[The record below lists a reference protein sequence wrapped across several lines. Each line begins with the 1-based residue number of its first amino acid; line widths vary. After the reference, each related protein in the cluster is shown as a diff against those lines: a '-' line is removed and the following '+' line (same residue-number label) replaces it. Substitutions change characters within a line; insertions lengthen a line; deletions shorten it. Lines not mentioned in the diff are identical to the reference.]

1 MVVPTQLWCMRHHA
15 GGVADREPVEDAL
28 GESVEVSKTRHS
40 YDLIAV
46 AYAAAMADELGG
58 KPLDRALLD
67 VVAELAAGGAIV
79 DVGCGPGQ
87 VMAHLAGR
95 GARVVGLDL
104 SPVMCATG
112 ARATSLPFCAAEM
125 TALPIRS
132 RTLAAIVRLYA
143 VIHLGAAH
151 VGRPTTSSLYGSC
164 PRRAGSRRRGC
175 CRPGRAYEGSARNFR
190 RLVAAQ
196 KALWRRD
203 HHSGRRPA
211 VWTPGEYLVI
221 DWAAVG
227 AGLHLFC
234 AGWVR
239 FR

>member
-1 MVVPTQLWCMRHHA
+1 M
-15 GGVADREPVEDAL
+15 EDAL

-79 DVGCGPGQ
+79 DVNCGPGQ

-143 VIHLGAAH
+143 VIHLGAAQRGAAYH
-151 VGRPTTSSLYGSC
+151 EFALRVVPSQGRISATRLLPPG
-164 PRRAGSRRRGC
+164 PRVRGLGPQLPS
-175 CRPGRAYEGSARNFR
+175 PGRGAESVVAQGS
-190 RLVAAQ
+190 
-196 KALWRRD
+196 
-203 HHSGRRPA
+203 SP
-211 VWTPGEYLVI
+211 WTP
-221 DWAAVG
+221 
-227 AGLHLFC
+227 AGGVD
-234 AGWVR
+234 AG
-239 FR
+239 